1 MLKSMKS
8 KLILIFVILISFTI
22 MIVSFLA
29 YSKAKDRMNEVVEIV
44 IDQKIEAD
52 IRAMNSYIEYEHD
65 YLTMNDD
72 VLCDSDGMLIEGNN
86 KVVDKVLQDLSCVA
100 SIYKK
105 DGDEFVIVSTNIRDE
120 DGTRITGEKLSH
132 NQDAYES
139 LINNESFLGR
149 TTIHGHTYISTY
161 ILLSGRNGNIIGATF
176 IGVPITEV
184 NEYIYDSLKSM
195 RISFIII
202 SIILVVLAAIIV
214 WIVSSNLT
222 KELTRVSDNAEA
234 LKNLDVTND
243 IPNKLLKSD
252 NEIGDLAKSIQV
264 AIETLRSFGADN
276 DNISSEVHDYAKL
289 LLENMELVMMSAH
302 EVEGVINEIS
312 NGAVKQAKDT
322 EEGSLKIEELGKSI
336 EYNRDQLS
344 KLISFMEEVE
354 VLRRDGYNLV
364 LNLSEKSKTTIKATN
379 EIYDVI
385 EETNIRAK
393 DIEKASYMI
402 RDISNQTNL
411 LALNAAIEAARAGE
425 NGKGF
430 AVVAEEVRK
439 LSEEANKST
448 MVIETVIKQLT
459 ERTENAVHTVDN
471 MIEIMKSQDECVED
485 TVNKFKGISRGIDK
499 TLETINSLNES
510 SDDMENKKDI
520 IVDVMQNLS
529 AISEENAAST
539 EEVAAT
545 VSEQTTTIS
554 NLGSFVQDMSNLS
567 DKMKSN
573 VSKLKYK

>member
-29 YSKAKDRMNEVVEIV
+29 YSKAKDRMNEVAEIV

-120 DGTRITGEKLSH
+120 DGSRITGEKLSH

-139 LINNESFLGR
+139 LINNERFLGR

>member
-1 MLKSMKS
+1 M
-8 KLILIFVILISFTI
+8 
-22 MIVSFLA
+22 
-29 YSKAKDRMNEVVEIV
+29 
-44 IDQKIEAD
+44 
-52 IRAMNSYIEYEHD
+52 
-65 YLTMNDD
+65 
-72 VLCDSDGMLIEGNN
+72 
-86 KVVDKVLQDLSCVA
+86 
-100 SIYKK
+100 
-105 DGDEFVIVSTNIRDE
+105 
-120 DGTRITGEKLSH
+120 
-132 NQDAYES
+132 
-139 LINNESFLGR
+139 
-149 TTIHGHTYISTY
+149 
-161 ILLSGRNGNIIGATF
+161 
-176 IGVPITEV
+176 PITEV

>member
-29 YSKAKDRMNEVVEIV
+29 YSKAKDRMNEVAEIV

-120 DGTRITGEKLSH
+120 DGSRITGEKLSH

-139 LINNESFLGR
+139 LINNERFLGR
-149 TTIHGHTYISTY
+149 TTIHGHTNISTY

-195 RISFIII
+195 RISFNII

-234 LKNLDVTND
+234 LKNLEVTND
-243 IPNKLLKSD
+243 IPNKLFKSD

-276 DNISSEVHDYAKL
+276 DNISSEVRVYAKL

-322 EEGSLKIEELGKSI
+322 EEGTLKIEELGKSI

-554 NLGSFVQDMSNLS
+554 NLGSFVQDMSN
-567 DKMKSN
+567 
-573 VSKLKYK
+573 

>member
-52 IRAMNSYIEYEHD
+52 IRAMNSYIGYEHD

-120 DGTRITGEKLSH
+120 DGSRITGEKLSH

>member
-29 YSKAKDRMNEVVEIV
+29 YSKAKDRMNEVAEIV